1 MSNTFQYRILKKIWP
16 EMEVNLNHDY
26 GGNNNIPTAHPGP
39 TLEYLRPG
47 MGLGR
52 FNLWRRLAFTAG
64 GGFEIAATS
73 FHPTNPIP
81 ILSIRFP
88 F

>member
-1 MSNTFQYRILKKIWP
+1 MSNTFQYRILEKICP
-16 EMEVNLNHDY
+16 EMEVHLNHDY
-26 GGNNNIPTAHPGP
+26 GGNNNIIPTAHPGQ
-39 TLEYLRPG
+39 TLVYLTPG

-52 FNLWRRLAFTAG
+52 FNWWRRLAFTDG

-81 ILSIRFP
+81 IPSIRFP
-88 F
+88 